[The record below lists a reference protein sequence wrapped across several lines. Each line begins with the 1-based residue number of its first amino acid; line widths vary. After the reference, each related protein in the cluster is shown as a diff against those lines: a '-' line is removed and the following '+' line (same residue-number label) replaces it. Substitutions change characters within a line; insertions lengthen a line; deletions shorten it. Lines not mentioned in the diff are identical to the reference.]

1 MDTVGE
7 AFESEAVGI
16 TVYNALINAVTSA
29 SKSHGLKTDAD
40 INIKGG
46 VINITTKGSA
56 SKAISANGNVDISG
70 GYLNLNT
77 SGNGLYE
84 SSENDI
90 SSAACIKC
98 DGDMVF
104 ANSTLY
110 AKSTGTAG
118 KGINVSGALTVNS
131 GKIDVTTTGK
141 RYTYSRLTSSA
152 KGIKSKGNMVI
163 NNGYVNVSTM
173 GGEGSEGL
181 ESKNILTINNGT
193 VIANSYDDGINASKS
208 IVINGGNVY
217 CYSSTNDGIDSNGT
231 LTVTGGLVIAAGST
245 SPEDGF
251 DCDQNT
257 FKITGGT
264 LIGVGG
270 STSTPTSS
278 ACTQRSVV
286 YKGSSFSANE
296 YLVVHTSD
304 NDALMIY
311 QIPRTYSS
319 MTLLYSSPLLESNKT
334 YYISSK
340 ATVSGGESWNGYYT
354 GGTYSDA
361 TNKTSFTTS
370 SMVTSVGTSTGGGG
384 GNWRPW

>member
-1 MDTVGE
+1 
-7 AFESEAVGI
+7 
-16 TVYNALINAVTSA
+16 
-29 SKSHGLKTDAD
+29 
-40 INIKGG
+40 
-46 VINITTKGSA
+46 
-56 SKAISANGNVDISG
+56 
-70 GYLNLNT
+70 
-77 SGNGLYE
+77 
-84 SSENDI
+84 
-90 SSAACIKC
+90 
-98 DGDMVF
+98 
-104 ANSTLY
+104 
-110 AKSTGTAG
+110 
-118 KGINVSGALTVNS
+118 
-131 GKIDVTTTGK
+131 
-141 RYTYSRLTSSA
+141 
-152 KGIKSKGNMVI
+152 MVI

-334 YYISSK
+334 YYISSN